1 MKVKII
7 NQSANALPQYETTG
21 SAGMDI
27 RANIEQAIELKPL
40 ERTLVP
46 TGLFIELPHG
56 YEAQIRPRSG
66 LAAKKGLSIPNSPG
80 TIDSDYRGEI
90 KVIMINLS
98 NETQVI
104 EPAERVAQMVIARY
118 EQINWELTDSLSE
131 SDRGAGGF
139 GSTGKK

>member
-46 TGLFIELPHG
+46 TG
-56 YEAQIRPRSG
+56 
-66 LAAKKGLSIPNSPG
+66 
-80 TIDSDYRGEI
+80 
-90 KVIMINLS
+90 
-98 NETQVI
+98 
-104 EPAERVAQMVIARY
+104 
-118 EQINWELTDSLSE
+118 
-131 SDRGAGGF
+131 
-139 GSTGKK
+139 